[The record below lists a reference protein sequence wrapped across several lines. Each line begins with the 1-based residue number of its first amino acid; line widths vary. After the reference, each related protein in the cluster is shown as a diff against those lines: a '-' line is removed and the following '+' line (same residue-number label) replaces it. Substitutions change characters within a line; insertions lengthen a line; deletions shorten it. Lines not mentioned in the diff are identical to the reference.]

1 MPDKSLQWIFTRV
14 AIILTISMLVVS
26 ACQPGPGI
34 PRATSEPVEIEIPST
49 PTDVIQD
56 SGLQV
61 VDDGSPLPPIIV
73 AQQPANGVEFPVNGL
88 ISLTFDQP
96 MNPDTTSSAWQLM
109 DPSGSTIHGNIS
121 WEGSRTLLFKPD
133 RELAKGALY
142 KASLAADATSAEG
155 ITLRDAHNFQFTT
168 MSDLEVS
175 QVFPA
180 DRARGIATD
189 AVITVIFNRPV
200 APLVIAEEQ
209 SKLPQPLQISPE
221 TPGKGE
227 WVNTSVYA
235 FKPDRELNGAAT
247 YTISVRAGLEDAT
260 GDTSLAQDYS
270 WSFITAAP
278 GIDSFSLST
287 GQLDPKSNSEGILP
301 DVYFTIRFLQ
311 PMDQSSVEEALS
323 LVSQTEQQ
331 TQFETKWNETSTTII
346 FTPTQQLALDTEYAL
361 GLRTIAQAES
371 GGALTEGLHWQF
383 KTIPKPAIRYT
394 VPDENAG
401 QGEFSRN
408 YMIKFASPMRIDTVK
423 ERIIISPAPKEEI
436 EWWYN
441 EWDWSMSGY
450 FLEPSTSYEIRFL
463 AGMEDIYG
471 NAIQTE
477 KVVRFT
483 TEKRRPFSSLAMPRE
498 VPIFRA
504 YGPIESQQFFAT
516 WTNEESVR
524 FSLASITPSQMVN
537 FLSGEISAYRY
548 RPDSQTILQEW
559 TQKSGGRLNENV
571 VKSFPLSGEPG
582 DRLPPGFYFLGM
594 DSPATVHNEN
604 AFGDYRLIVVA
615 SANLTL
621 KSSATDGLIWLT
633 DMETGEP
640 IQGVNITIYD
650 RLFQAIGSGITGS
663 DGSLYLDLP
672 EQEHTYDPIFA
683 VADDGGDPAD
693 AQVFGFASSDWGSGV
708 SMYDLGIWSD
718 YYIQANQPSI
728 YLYTERPLYRPG
740 QPVYFKGILRL
751 DNDLEYR
758 LPEMERVSVQIKS
771 YKDTVY
777 DEELELSEFGSFAGK
792 LLLDPEAA
800 LGYYTIEVRLPGN
813 DGVAMETQVIGSLTF
828 NVAEYRKP
836 EFQVK
841 VSAEPQDVLAGKDFS
856 ASLQADYYSGGGVAE
871 AKVKWT
877 LTSEPFSFQ
886 PPDEYSSYSFQDYE
900 EDIFRYEEDLGG
912 SRLIAEGEG
921 LTDASGQFSQTLLAD
936 LSAVKTS
943 RQLAFEATV
952 TDLSESA
959 VSGRVAIM
967 AHQSQVYPGV
977 KPQVYIGR
985 EGTEQAFDIIAL
997 DWDGNPLAGQ
1007 EVSVEIVERRWY
1019 SVQEQDASGRV
1030 TWTSSVEEIPIQSSP
1045 DLITDSKGK
1054 TSVSFVPSNGGIF
1067 RAKVTTLDSSGN
1079 TSRASATMWVAGK
1092 DYIPWQQTNNRS
1104 FDLVTDQ
1111 KKYLPGDT
1119 AQVLIASPFQGE
1131 AYALVTVERGKIRY
1145 QEVIQLTSNSTIYEL
1160 PITADLAPN
1169 AYVSVLII
1177 KGVDENNPRPNF
1189 KMGVREIQVDASQKM
1204 LQVQLI
1210 PDRALVGPGEQVGF
1224 TVRTLDHLG
1233 QPISA
1238 EVSLGLS
1245 DLATLSL
1252 LPPNSEPILDFF
1264 YSKRSLGVRTSV
1276 PISLNVD
1283 DFNAEIEENLPSGD
1297 FQGSGGGKGEDN
1309 LGVVEV
1315 RQDFPDTAFWDA
1327 HVITGSNGEANVS
1340 LTLPDNLTTWRMDA
1354 RAATENTLVGQTTI
1368 DIVSTKPLLVRPQ
1381 TPRFFVIGDQA
1392 RIGAAVH
1399 NNTDQTLTIQV
1410 NLQAEGLTI
1419 QSPTSQTVEI
1429 DARKQAY
1436 LTWQA
1441 EVDMDTQRVDLIF
1454 SAEGGGFQDA
1464 SRPPQ
1469 GTLENQGIPVYRYE
1483 ASETIGTSGQL
1494 TSEGTL
1500 IESIFLPQSMSASS
1514 GKLSIQ
1520 VSPSLA
1526 AGMTDS
1532 LAFLDHFPYECVEQ
1546 TVSRFLPNV
1555 ISTRALKAAGINDS
1569 ALEKTLADQ
1578 VSVAMQRLYNWQNP
1592 DGGWGWW
1599 TNEKSDSLTS
1609 AYVLLGMIEAK
1620 DASYPVDSAVIER
1633 AANFLRTQIT
1643 SIQGLTDPTMVNRQA
1658 FLLYVLARNGSPD
1671 VSSAVQLYEH
1681 RLRMALYARA
1691 FLMQTLYIIDT
1702 DDPRLAALLSDFASA
1717 AILSS
1722 TGSHWEEETTDRF
1735 NWNTDTRTT
1744 AIILSALSQI
1754 DPNSPLN
1761 VNAVRWLMSSR
1772 TGGHWRGTQ
1781 ETAWTLM
1788 ALTNWMVASG
1798 ELNANY
1804 QYAIGLNGE
1813 RLGGGIATSE
1823 NLRESLEMQIDIT
1836 QLLRDQANRLAFTR
1850 DAGPGNLYYT
1860 AHLQVNLPVDQVEPL
1875 ERGIVVSRS
1884 YYSLEDINA
1893 PITQAKL
1900 GDLLLAR
1907 VTIVAPNAL
1916 HYLVVDDPLPAGLEA
1931 VDQSL
1936 STSPQSVEVPQQYS
1950 WNDLFWRGWGWWY
1963 FSHIQRRD
1971 EKVMLSASY
1980 LPAGTYIYTYLVRAG
1995 TAGVFKVIP
2004 TTAQEFYFPE
2014 VYGRAAGSV
2023 FTVSP

>member
-1 MPDKSLQWIFTRV
+1 MPDKSLQRIYTRV
-14 AIILTISMLVVS
+14 TMILTIAMLIVS

-34 PRATSEPVEIEIPST
+34 PRLTAEPVEVEKPAT
-49 PTDVIQD
+49 PTIDFKD

-61 VDDGSPLPPIIV
+61 VDDGSPLAPIIV
-73 AQQPANGVEFPVNGL
+73 SQQPDDGAEFPVNGM

-96 MNPDTTSSAWQLM
+96 MDQDTTSSSWQLE
-109 DPSGSTIHGNIS
+109 DPSGSTIHGAIS
-121 WEGSRTLLFKPD
+121 WENERTFSFKPD
-133 RELAKGALY
+133 RELAKGTLY
-142 KASLAADATSAEG
+142 KASLATDATSAEG
-155 ITLRDAHNFQFTT
+155 IALEDAHNFRFTT

-180 DRARGIATD
+180 DRGRSIATD

-200 APLVIAEEQ
+200 VPLVIAEEQ

-235 FKPDRELNGAAT
+235 FKPDRALNGATT
-247 YTISVRAGLEDAT
+247 YTVSVKSGLEDAT
-260 GDTSLAQDYS
+260 GETSLARDFS
-270 WSFITAAP
+270 WSFITTAP
-278 GIDSFSLST
+278 GIDLFSLST
-287 GQLDPKSNSEGILP
+287 GQVNPENNFQNILP
-301 DVYFTIRFLQ
+301 DVFFTIRFLQ
-311 PMDQSSVEEALS
+311 PMDRTSVEEALS

-331 TQFETKWNETSTTII
+331 MQFDAKWNETSTTIV
-346 FTPTQQLALDTEYAL
+346 FTPTQQLELDTEYAL
-361 GLRTIAQAES
+361 GLRTSAQAEN
-371 GGALTEGLHWQF
+371 GGGLTEGLHWQF

-423 ERIIISPAPKEEI
+423 ERIIINPAPKKEI

-483 TEKRRPFSSLAMPRE
+483 TEKRRPFSSLAMPHQ
-498 VPIFRA
+498 VPLFRA
-504 YGPIESQQFFAT
+504 NGPIDSQQFYAT
-516 WTNEESVR
+516 WTNVESVS
-524 FSLASITPSQMVN
+524 FTLASITPSQMVH
-537 FLSGEISAYRY
+537 FQSGELSAYRY
-548 RPDSQTILQEW
+548 RPEPQTILREW
-559 TQKSGGRLNENV
+559 TERSNGKLNENV
-571 VKSFPLSGEPG
+571 VKSFPISGSAG

-594 DSPATVHNEN
+594 DSPTTIYNEN
-604 AFGDYRLIVVA
+604 TFGDYRLILVA

-621 KSSATDGLIWLT
+621 KSSPTDGLVWLT

-650 RLFQAIGSGITGS
+650 RIFQPIGSGITGS
-663 DGSLYLDLP
+663 DGSLQLDLP
-672 EQEHTYDPIFA
+672 EQKNSYDPIFA
-683 VADDGGDPAD
+683 IADDGGDPAD
-693 AQVFGFASSDWGSGV
+693 GQVFGFASSDWGSGV

-751 DNDLEYR
+751 DDDLEYR
-758 LPEMERVSVQIKS
+758 LPEIERVSLRIKS
-771 YKDTVY
+771 FKDTVY
-777 DEELELSEFGSFAGK
+777 DEELDLSEFGSFSGK
-792 LLLDPEAA
+792 FLLDPEAA
-800 LGYYTIEVRLPGN
+800 LGYYTIEVSLPGS
-813 DGVAMETQVIGSLTF
+813 DQVIGSLTF

-836 EFQVK
+836 EFQVS
-841 VSAEPQDVLAGKDFS
+841 VSAEPQDVLGGKDFS

-886 PPDEYSSYSFQDYE
+886 PPDEFSSYNFQDYD
-900 EDIFRYEEDLGG
+900 EDIYRYEEDLGG

-921 LTDASGQFSQTLLAD
+921 LTDANGRFSQTLLAD
-936 LSAVKTS
+936 LSGVNTS

-952 TDLSESA
+952 TDLAESA

-985 EGTEQAFDIIAL
+985 EGIEQSFDIIAL

-1007 EVSVEIVERRWY
+1007 ALSVEIVERRWY
-1019 SVQEQDASGRV
+1019 SVQEQDASGNV
-1030 TWTSSVEEIPIQSSP
+1030 TWTSSVEEIPVQSASE
-1045 DLITDSKGK
+1045 LVTDSKGK
-1054 TSVSFVPSNGGIF
+1054 ASISFVPPNGGIF
-1067 RAKVTTLDSSGN
+1067 KAKVTTQDSSGN
-1079 TSRASATMWVAGK
+1079 TSSASAYMWVAGK

-1104 FDLVTDQ
+1104 FDLVTDH
-1111 KKYLPGDT
+1111 KKYLPGDI
-1119 AQVLIASPFQGE
+1119 AEVLIASPFQGE
-1131 AYALVTVERGKIRY
+1131 AYALVTVERGKIRF
-1145 QEVIQLTSNSTIYEL
+1145 QEVIQLTSNSTVYEL
-1160 PITADLAPN
+1160 PITSDMAPN
-1169 AYVSVLII
+1169 AYISVLII

-1204 LQVQLI
+1204 LQVELI
-1210 PDRALVGPGEQVGF
+1210 PDRTLVGPGEQVGF
-1224 TVRTLDHLG
+1224 TVRTLDHLH

-1264 YSKRSLGVRTSV
+1264 YAKRSLGVRTSV

-1283 DFNAEIEENLPSGD
+1283 DFNAEIEENLPTGD
-1297 FQGSGGGKGEDN
+1297 FQGSGGGKGEGD

-1327 HVITGSNGEANVS
+1327 HVITGENGEANVS

-1354 RAATENTLVGQTTI
+1354 RAVTSETLVGQTTI
-1368 DIVSTKPLLVRPQ
+1368 DIISSKSLLVRPQ
-1381 TPRFFVIGDQA
+1381 TPRSFVVGDQA
-1392 RIGAAVH
+1392 RLGTAVH
-1399 NNTDQTLTIQV
+1399 NNTDQALTIEV
-1410 NLQAEGLTI
+1410 NLQAEGLTL
-1419 QSPTSQTVEI
+1419 QSPISQTVEI
-1429 DARKQAY
+1429 GAKKQAY
-1436 LTWQA
+1436 LTWEA
-1441 EVDMDTQRVDLIF
+1441 EVEMDAQRVDLIF
-1454 SAEGGGFQDA
+1454 SAEGGGFKDA

-1469 GTLENQGIPVYRYE
+1469 GTLDDQGLPVYRYE
-1483 ASETIGTSGQL
+1483 ASETIGTAGQL
-1494 TSEGTL
+1494 TGEGTR
-1500 IESIFLPQSMSASS
+1500 IETIFLPQSMTASS
-1514 GKLSIQ
+1514 GKLTIQ

-1555 ISTRALKAAGINDS
+1555 ISTRALKSAGIND
-1569 ALEKTLADQ
+1569 AELEKNLTEQ
-1578 VSVAMQRLYNWQNP
+1578 VSVAMQRLYNWQNS

-1599 TNEKSDSLTS
+1599 TNEKSDALTS
-1609 AYVLLGMIEAK
+1609 AYVLLGMIEAN
-1620 DASYPVDSAVIER
+1620 DAGYPVDAAVVER
-1633 AANFLRTQIT
+1633 AVNYLRTQIT
-1643 SIQGLTDPTMVNRQA
+1643 SIQGLTNPTIVNRQA

-1671 VSSAVQLYEH
+1671 VSSTVQLYEH

-1691 FLMQTLYIIDT
+1691 FLMQTLYVIDAE
-1702 DDPRLAALLSDFASA
+1702 DARLPALLSDFSSA

-1754 DPNSPLN
+1754 DPDSALN
-1761 VNAVRWLMSSR
+1761 VNAVRWLMSNR

-1798 ELNANY
+1798 ELDANY
-1804 QYAIGLNGE
+1804 QYAFGLNGK
-1813 RLGGGIATSE
+1813 RLGGGTATSE
-1823 NLRESLEMQIDIT
+1823 NLRETLEMQVDISD
-1836 QLLRDQANRLAFTR
+1836 LLKEQANRLAFSR
-1850 DAGPGNLYYT
+1850 DAGAGNLYYT
-1860 AHLQVNLPVDQVEPL
+1860 AHLQVNLPVDQVDPL
-1875 ERGIVVSRS
+1875 EHGVVVSRG
-1884 YYSLEDINA
+1884 YYSLEDINT

-1916 HYLVVDDPLPAGLEA
+1916 HFLVVDDPLPAGLEA

-1950 WNDLFWRGWGWWY
+1950 WNDIFWRGWGWWY

-1971 EKVMLSASY
+1971 EKVTLSASY
-1980 LPAGTYIYTYLVRAG
+1980 LPAGTYIYTYLVRAS
-1995 TAGVFKVIP
+1995 TPGVFKVIP

-2014 VYGRAAGSV
+2014 VYGRGAGSL
-2023 FTVSP
+2023 FTVTP